1 MPYAPKQ
8 KGRPMATTLALV
20 SPIPEQATPD
30 SATAFARNLVAADP
44 DTAAR
49 ITAALLASLDAS
61 VAAILK
67 ASGP

>member
-1 MPYAPKQ
+1 MT
-8 KGRPMATTLALV
+8 ATITRLPV
-20 SPIPEQATPD
+20 TEKEATPD

-49 ITAALLASLDAS
+49 ITAALLESLDAS

-67 ASGP
+67 AAGP